1 MELDIDRLAELDKTG
16 EGVDKSTFVL
26 AILKQLGVVD
36 EKKHIIPWE
45 QKFDEYDKDGSGRLD
60 EEDLRLMNQKENT
73 IRKNSYLDLTED
85 TAKRFVEEGV
95 TKLFHAEH
103 HNTKEHERVRGAIGG
118 EHTKKTDGSISGEV
132 HLSGDALMENKGEND
147 GFNPMH

>member
-1 MELDIDRLAELDKTG
+1 MKLELDINRLKELDKTG

-60 EEDLRLMNQKENT
+60 QEDLRLMNEKENT

-103 HNTKEHERVRGAIGG
+103 NHTKEHGLIREPIHG
-118 EHTKKTDGSISGEV
+118 EHTMKADGSISGEV
-132 HLSGDALMENKGEND
+132 HLSGDALTKNG
-147 GFNPMH
+147 GVNPMH